1 VEAAMTEELVRLA
14 WNSFTSNAPD
24 TFRRAW
30 SDGAFTDVTLA
41 SEDGHHL
48 PAHRIVLSSC
58 STFFREV
65 FLRSPSPGLVLYLR
79 GTRRAELELVLR
91 FVYLGQVTL
100 RQEELQAFLQ
110 AGRELGV
117 EGLLEDLS
125 MKAVQGS
132 TEEDGD
138 QSKILKP
145 ELDGNMEAMGTSG
158 NETDESFLTE
168 NYETIQE
175 HKTKEGETAWK
186 IVPEGHKGSLVY
198 GTVQLESEGNLKCA
212 KCDGQFFNQSDLM
225 GHHQRDH
232 IDTNGAQSYTS
243 DLKASMYD
251 CDRCDYQT
259 SHEADLKRH
268 LQTEHEVGR
277 FPQSPGPL
285 ASWMNQ
291 MSRVVMM
298 ARKIIRCKL
307 GVADS
312 GRFQRFP
319 ASGTGKIV
327 PSGSGFQRYGQG
339 VFPAW
344 ERKVPTQALMCPS
357 SLRVAAGRPTLA
369 LASILPWA
377 AMGGVGKDFSS
388 GPDKSLFLRRVRWKD
403 FLLLAV
409 ELLAIDSGS
418 PLQ

>member
-1 VEAAMTEELVRLA
+1 MVVEAAMTEELVRLA

-145 ELDGNMEAMGTSG
+145 ELDGNMAAMGTSG

-198 GTVQLESEGNLKCA
+198 GTVQLESEGNFKCA
-212 KCDGQFFNQSDLM
+212 KCDRQFFNQSDLM

-298 ARKIIRCKL
+298 ARKIIRYKMW
-307 GVADS
+307 VIYS
-312 GRFQRFP
+312 
-319 ASGTGKIV
+319 SY
-327 PSGSGFQRYGQG
+327 SGFY
-339 VFPAW
+339 
-344 ERKVPTQALMCPS
+344 T
-357 SLRVAAGRPTLA
+357 
-369 LASILPWA
+369 
-377 AMGGVGKDFSS
+377 FS
-388 GPDKSLFLRRVRWKD
+388 
-403 FLLLAV
+403 
-409 ELLAIDSGS
+409 
-418 PLQ
+418 